1 MTDRNDTFPFPR
13 ATLREYPAPASGG
26 TPTFQVFVGGWRVGG
41 NYKTR
46 AGALRAAERASKKAR
61 PRRTWATAQA
71 LGHRNVQCDATAIH
85 TAPDGARAFVL
96 LDGIGDTET
105 VRDWTRTA
113 ARRLARAA
121 SRRGNAEAG
130 LRHVYAGY
138 AATPDR
144 QDRHR
149 RRYMPGAAAV
159 VAVSAPGRP
168 MTVAWCGDSR
178 AYLLTRGIVRRLTDD
193 HNLHRVYPPSATH
206 PDGGS
211 RDGITSYLGS
221 TADDEAR
228 QASHGHP
235 AIETVTVPLDGK
247 SCRLLLAS
255 DGAYQPHQDAGHDL
269 FVELD
274 DDPRAAALQE
284 FVDLAVETSAAAT
297 PDDPYADNATAL
309 LADL

>member
-1 MTDRNDTFPFPR
+1 M
-13 ATLREYPAPASGG
+13 
-26 TPTFQVFVGGWRVGG
+26 
-41 NYKTR
+41 
-46 AGALRAAERASKKAR
+46 RAAERASKKAR
-61 PRRTWATAQA
+61 PRRNWATAQA
-71 LGHRNVQCDATAIH
+71 LGHRTVQCDTTAVH

-130 LRHVYAGY
+130 LRHVYEGY

-159 VAVSAPGRP
+159 VAVTAPGRP

-193 HNLHRVYPPSATH
+193 HNLHRVYPPSLIH
-206 PDGGS
+206 PGGGS

-221 TADDEAR
+221 VADDEAR

-247 SCRLLLAS
+247 PCRLLLAS
-255 DGAYQPHQDAGHDL
+255 DGAYLPHLEAAHDL
-269 FVELD
+269 YAELD